1 MQGCRVITPEEVQA
15 ILSDLHPRDRL
26 IVLTG
31 LHFGTRIS
39 ETLALTFGDVSGK
52 YLSIKSAKGSDNATF
67 PISDTYAS
75 EVETVRQNYI
85 NAGKQVAANTPLF
98 LSRKG
103 HNKAISRQQASD
115 VITAA
120 CERLGI
126 DGKVN
131 THSARKTFVTK
142 IYALTGKDI
151 AETKKYSRHKSL
163 ANLDYY
169 IGTTND
175 LSLVNALD
183 WT

>member
-1 MQGCRVITPEEVQA
+1 MQGCRVITPEEVRA
-15 ILSDLHPRDRL
+15 ILSDLNPRDRL

-67 PISDTYAS
+67 GISDTYAS
-75 EVETVRQNYI
+75 EVSAVRESYR
-85 NAGKQVAANTPLF
+85 AVGKVVTDSTPLF

-103 HNKAISRQQASD
+103 HNKAITRQQASD

-126 DGKVN
+126 EGKVN